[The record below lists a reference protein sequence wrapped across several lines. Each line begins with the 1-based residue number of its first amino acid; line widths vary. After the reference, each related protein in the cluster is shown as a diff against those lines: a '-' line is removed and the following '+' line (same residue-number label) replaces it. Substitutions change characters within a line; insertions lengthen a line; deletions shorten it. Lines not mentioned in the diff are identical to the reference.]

1 MNQNDLMID
10 DTNANSQYIY
20 IYICVCKYKYKYIV
34 ILNMYIKEAVAQ
46 RHNCQCM
53 RWMLDW
59 VASQRHW
66 AGSSGRG
73 VAMPSPFRG
82 VLFLLEQLG
91 WFKILLTLGSN
102 QYISCLYICL

>member
-1 MNQNDLMID
+1 MNGPSVFI
-10 DTNANSQYIY
+10 
-20 IYICVCKYKYKYIV
+20 YIV

-53 RWMLDW
+53 RWILDW

-66 AGSSGRG
+66 AGSGKVLFFAFLFFRVQSGRG

-91 WFKILLTLGSN
+91 WFKILLTVGSN